1 MVGEVGLLNVWYSVY
16 GSWEFG
22 NMFCEIGFA
31 LDTDVFLVRALQV
44 LFLFSH
50 LIDSFLLSGASH
62 KQRQPQLYELLG
74 SRQPWEKII
83 GL

>member
-44 LFLFSH
+44 LFLFSPS
-50 LIDSFLLSGASH
+50 D
-62 KQRQPQLYELLG
+62 
-74 SRQPWEKII
+74 
-83 GL
+83 